1 MSGDHDSMTFDPE
14 AVREFERAGWNRA
27 AAAYE
32 TTFAPATRPFIEP
45 MLDAAAVGAGM
56 EVLDLCS
63 GPGFAAEAAASRGA
77 RVTGL
82 DFSTA
87 MLTWARDRFPAIDF
101 EYGDAEAPTFDDA
114 RFDAVVCGFGIHHVP
129 RPALAIAGAYRVLR
143 GGGRLAFSIWADRA
157 ENIAW
162 QLLFDAIARYC
173 EPAASAAPPPGGGFA
188 TEQALRA
195 MREAGFSQATAR
207 PLRALWRHRDAAS
220 LLAAMRAGTARMAA
234 LIEAQPASAMPAILA
249 SLEQAAAP
257 YRVTGT
263 DGDGAEGDG
272 LAIPIA
278 CVIVAGSKP

>member
-1 MSGDHDSMTFDPE
+1 MTFDPE

-32 TTFAPATRPFIEP
+32 ATFAPATRPFIEP
-45 MLDAAAVGAGM
+45 LLDAAAIGAGM
-56 EVLDLCS
+56 DVLDLCS
-63 GPGFAAEAAASRGA
+63 GPGFIAAAAASRGA

-87 MLTWARDRFPAIDF
+87 MLAEARDRFPAIDF
-101 EYGDAEAPTFDDA
+101 GYGDAEAPTLDDA

-162 QLLFDAIARYC
+162 QLLFDAIDRC
-173 EPAASAAPPPGGGFA
+173 GEPAASAAPPPGGGFA
-188 TEQALRA
+188 TDQALRA
-195 MREAGFSQATAR
+195 TREAGFSQAI
-207 PLRALWRHRDAAS
+207 ALPRHAIWWHPDAAS

-249 SLEQAAAP
+249 GIEQAAAP

-278 CVIVAGSKP
+278 CVIVVGSKP